1 MDKILITGLLIVAA
15 VTAAGV
21 LFATIGPA
29 IQRGGESVSSSITKD
44 SERLQTNLQIISV
57 MPNNLGEAQL
67 GLVVDAWVKN
77 TGSTDIRPISML
89 DVFLLRSDGAWG
101 DYIAYY
107 ALGGQNPAGGASWS
121 TVPADLSNWVPGASL
136 HIKLC
141 MFQKEL
147 SAGNYDLAV
156 TTPNGVID
164 EHLFEFSPLD
174 LPPEPSCWP

>member
-1 MDKILITGLLIVAA
+1 MDKVLITGLLIIAA

-29 IQRGGESVSSSITKD
+29 IQSGGESVAGSIAQD
-44 SERLQTNLQIISV
+44 SERLQTKLQIISV
-57 MPNNLGEAQL
+57 MPNHHGK
-67 GLVVDAWVKN
+67 VVDAWVKN
-77 TGSTDIRPISML
+77 TGSTDIKPISLL

-156 TTPNGVID
+156 TTPNGVTG
-164 EHLFEFSPLD
+164 EHLFEFSPPD
-174 LPPEPSCWP
+174 PPDPSEPLC